1 MQFKLQKRVINYV
14 HADRIKSQNVN
25 AFRYIERF
33 QYHEHY
39 STIISNDYKHIF
51 RNVSLV
57 SSQNLTYIFYGTS
70 LLHVLCFDRDY
81 IDPNNITGKWHIW
94 SIRST
99 SGQMHPFLNMYCIT
113 ICMLV
118 TGNKKL
124 NNRSSIFMIFWRY
137 YRIIPFVIRSKL
149 DSRKH
154 IWKQHE
160 FICTPRLSFYR
171 FAIFCTTTVL
181 KFKMGS

>member
-1 MQFKLQKRVINYV
+1 MQFKLQKRVTNHV
-14 HADRIKSQNVN
+14 HADRIMSQNVN

-57 SSQNLTYIFYGTS
+57 SSQNLTYIFYGAS
-70 LLHVLCFDRDY
+70 WLHVLWFVDY
-81 IDPNNITGKWHIW
+81 IDPNNIPEICHLW
-94 SIRST
+94 SIRRI
-99 SGQMHPFLNMYCIT
+99 GQIYPFLNMYCIT

-160 FICTPRLSFYR
+160 FICTPSLSFYR

>member
-1 MQFKLQKRVINYV
+1 M

-81 IDPNNITGKWHIW
+81 IDPNNITENGIYD
-94 SIRST
+94 
-99 SGQMHPFLNMYCIT
+99 PFAECIHSL
-113 ICMLV
+113 ICIV
-118 TGNKKL
+118 
-124 NNRSSIFMIFWRY
+124 SQSA
-137 YRIIPFVIRSKL
+137 
-149 DSRKH
+149 
-154 IWKQHE
+154 
-160 FICTPRLSFYR
+160 C
-171 FAIFCTTTVL
+171 
-181 KFKMGS
+181 